1 MQYSDE
7 DLLTEI
13 KQLSDKLGHPP
24 TLQEMRDEGAYAAM
38 TYYNRFGSWRNALE
52 AAGFQAREPEQKIQ
66 TKELLAELNRLAD
79 KKDGNDP
86 PTAAAMNE
94 EGKYWAST
102 YRRRFGSWKE
112 ALEAAGFDPPQSTVT
127 DADLIAEL
135 RRLADEINDV
145 PTYDEMESNGRH
157 GAATYARRF
166 SSWNAALEAAGFTPH
181 MDSDLSKQE
190 LLDELHQLADDLNDR
205 PSAREMD
212 EYGKYASATY
222 QRHFGSWSNAIKQAF
237 DT

>member
-13 KQLSDKLGHPP
+13 RQLSDKLGHPP
-24 TLQEMRDEGAYAAM
+24 TLQETRDEGAYAAM

-66 TKELLAELNRLAD
+66 TEELLAELNRLAD
-79 KKDGNDP
+79 KKDGTDP

-94 EGKYWAST
+94 EGTYWAST

-112 ALEAAGFDPPQSTVT
+112 ALETAGFDPPQPTVT

-135 RRLADEINDV
+135 RRLADEISDV
-145 PTYDEMESNGRH
+145 PTYDEMVSNGRH

-166 SSWNAALEAAGFTPH
+166 GSWNAALEAAGFTPH
-181 MDSDLSKQE
+181 MDADLSKQE
-190 LLDELHQLADDLNDR
+190 LRDELHRLAEDLNDR

-212 EYGKYASATY
+212 EYGEYASATY
-222 QRHFGSWSNAIKQAF
+222 QRHFGSWSKAIKQAF